1 MLGHSQLATTP
12 VPCSRGHPWP
22 QSRRWHSTD
31 SHQPSQVSPSHRSAW
46 LGSAVP
52 PCCVTGSGL
61 GGTAVLLCPSS
72 HLGDSA
78 PSLGTAQRSEGDSFH
93 PGTLWVPHWGC
104 WLSSETQNKAQML
117 PLGDVNPVAVNP
129 PGQGHLCTAHRPWS
143 TALLQLCRCSGKQLL
158 LLRHLALLDL
168 FAHYLH
174 KCDFD

>member
-129 PGQGHLCTAHRPWS
+129 PRTRPPLHCTQ
-143 TALLQLCRCSGKQLL
+143 ALEHSPAPALQMLREAAPAPKAPCSP
-158 LLRHLALLDL
+158 
-168 FAHYLH
+168 
-174 KCDFD
+174 